1 MLSCNQSSNMKLQLI
16 PGTSYQS
23 QNLTFCRTNLYL
35 NIPFCGD
42 NFWPKCTIFKKKK
55 TFEKPL
61 CTLPETNYVENDTL
75 FRTIFSKKKTIPKP
89 SYHEVQD
96 TYHMLYQSTPKC
108 LNNLI
113 HWHDEY
119 RLCTLSHTCDCFYV
133 HNLCSMCG
141 NHCRMPACLT
151 WICLFIYNTPKLAF
165 YCTCLYCLYWWE
177 LCGWTPLSNLSV
189 WLI

>member
-1 MLSCNQSSNMKLQLI
+1 M
-16 PGTSYQS
+16 GT
-23 QNLTFCRTNLYL
+23 TFGPNVQFFL
-35 NIPFCGD
+35 
-42 NFWPKCTIFKKKK
+42 KKKLLRNH
-55 TFEKPL
+55 F
-61 CTLPETNYVENDTL
+61 VL
-75 FRTIFSKKKTIPKP
+75 FLRPIMLKMILFSEQFFLKKKPIPKP